1 MEKLESS
8 HNYFLNKSTY
18 LNLRWI
24 GIIGQFLTIN
34 VVYLIFKFKFDFSYS
49 LTVVAFGAL
58 SNIFLFFFYKEKQL
72 SNKVS
77 FYFL

>member
-34 VVYLIFKFKFDFSYS
+34 IVYLVFKFKFDFSYS
-49 LTVVAFGAL
+49 LMVVAFGAL
-58 SNIFLFFFYKEKQL
+58 SNIFLFFFL
-72 SNKVS
+72 
-77 FYFL
+77 